1 MKKILLIIFTLI
13 VFTGCPSLNPIP
25 TEANKGGL
33 LGTVQNILSGN
44 WSELKDDNTKKE
56 KIKTDIKNESK
67 TIDKEETSKA
77 LKNK

>member
-44 WSELKDDNTKKE
+44 WSELKDDNIKEE
-56 KIKTDIKNESK
+56 KIKNEPK
-67 TIDKEETSKA
+67 TVDKEETSKA

>member
-25 TEANKGGL
+25 TEANKG
-33 LGTVQNILSGN
+33 GN